1 MLSESLEILLQTKSF
16 AQLNASER
24 ALVLSEITAEEY
36 AEFHLLLGKGKA
48 VLQDVPA
55 KDISIEARL
64 QNHLQHIWQQPE
76 SNPKTNWWV
85 ALFNYQ
91 MPIWQTALGVLALL
105 FYFHFNRPTE
115 LVTINANPEKVY
127 VYNTDT
133 VFTEKKTDTVQ
144 VNYITSDTASERRFT
159 PSQPSLVT
167 TTSTNKKVPS
177 SRMINIK
184 PSQNIT
190 VLEEQI
196 RQEQRA
202 AAAASEILPLSND
215 FSQYEGFARGRS
227 AEEDSSLFKLIEGS
241 RIISDL

>member
-24 ALVLSEITAEEY
+24 ALALSEITAEEY
-36 AEFHLLLGKGKA
+36 AEFYLLLGKGKA
-48 VLQDVPA
+48 VLQHVPA
-55 KDISIEARL
+55 KDTDIEARL
-64 QNHLQHIWQQPE
+64 QNHLQHVWQQPE
-76 SNPKTNWWV
+76 TSPRADWWLS
-85 ALFNYQ
+85 LFNYQ
-91 MPIWQTALGVLALL
+91 MPVWQTTLGVLALL
-105 FYFHFNRPTE
+105 FYFNFNRPTE
-115 LVTINANPEKVY
+115 LVMVHANPEKVY

-133 VFTEKKTDTVQ
+133 VFKEKNPDTVQ

-184 PSQNIT
+184 PSQNVT
-190 VLEEQI
+190 ALEEQI
-196 RQEQRA
+196 RWEQRA
-202 AAAASEILPLSND
+202 AAAATEMPPLSND

-227 AEEDSSLFKLIEGS
+227 AEEDSSIFKLIDGS
-241 RIISDL
+241 RGISDL